1 MSTSRRLQ
9 WPQLVVG
16 VFTSALG
23 LFVLAEV
30 TATPASAAKSAVGPG
45 AFPAIIGFGLVA
57 VGARLLYEAWARR
70 VEAGE
75 VPELDLKAAALGA
88 AAFAAMILTLE
99 WLGWIVAG
107 TLMFTAVAWVFGSR
121 KIFTSLAIG
130 VALTAATYLLFD
142 YGLDLDLPLGSA
154 VEALLETFNP
164 AP

>member
-16 VFTSALG
+16 GFTSVLG

-30 TATPASAAKSAVGPG
+30 TSTPASAAKSAVGPG

-70 VEAGE
+70 TEAGE
-75 VPELDLKAAALGA
+75 IPLIDLKAAALGA

-99 WLGWIVAG
+99 WLGWVIAG
-107 TLMFTAVAWVFGSR
+107 SLMFTVVAWVFGSR
-121 KIFTSLAIG
+121 KTLTSLAIG
-130 VALTAATYLLFD
+130 VLLTVATYLLFD
-142 YGLDLDLPLGSA
+142 YGLDLDLPIGSA
-154 VEALLETFNP
+154 IEALLETLNP